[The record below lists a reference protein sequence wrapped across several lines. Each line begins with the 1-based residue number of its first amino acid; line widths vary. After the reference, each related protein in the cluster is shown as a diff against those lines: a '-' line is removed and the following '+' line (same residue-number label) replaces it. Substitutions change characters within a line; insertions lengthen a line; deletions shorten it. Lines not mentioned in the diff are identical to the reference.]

1 MYDLIVKY
9 VETGDPTF
17 LERVDFSRGL
27 RERLCGAA
35 PF

>member
-17 LERVDFSRGL
+17 LERVARDSAGRRLSRT
-27 RERLCGAA
+27 RT
-35 PF
+35 